1 MKRLLLAVVLVV
13 LAAAPARAES
23 AEEVAAALRGAPVY
37 QASGLGLVDVG
48 TLTAELADGDPQV
61 YVAVLPAS
69 AAGNGAQARQRA
81 IDIGKALAVSD
92 SVVLVI
98 TANRHF
104 GTGQGTAAA
113 ARGVD
118 SRAALSS
125 ELAGLEGF
133 TKDELT
139 AFALSFAER
148 VTNQAGTPQPG
159 VSNDGGAIDTVG
171 GGGGAWLVGGVLLAG
186 AGVAAVAVRSS
197 RRRSARLLEGL
208 RADVEQLYERLG
220 ADVLNL
226 EPGGN
231 PVARQALA
239 DAAERYSA
247 CGGQLASADAPA
259 ELAAARRTAVEGLT
273 AARAARVAL
282 GIDPGPEVPLV
293 AGDGPQLAAE
303 ERVVVGGQE
312 YDGSPTYA
320 PGRPHYYAGGPV
332 GGQQVPGGWYSG
344 NFWAPFLLG
353 SVLTGG
359 FGGFGGHDSGSSSD
373 SGSGSGAESG
383 GDWGGGS
390 GGDWGGG
397 GDAGG
402 GGGGG
407 DW

>member
-1 MKRLLLAVVLVV
+1 MKRLLLAVVLVA
-13 LAAAPARAES
+13 LAASPARAEN

-37 QASGLGLVDVG
+37 QASGLGLVDVA

-69 AAGNGAQARQRA
+69 AAGSAAQARQRA
-81 IDIGKALAVSD
+81 IDIGRALAVSD

-104 GTGQGTAAA
+104 GTGQGSAAS

-118 SRAALSS
+118 SRAALRA
-125 ELAGLEGF
+125 ELQDLQGF
-133 TKDELT
+133 TKDALT
-139 AFALSFAER
+139 ALALSFAER
-148 VTNQAGTPQPG
+148 VTNQAGTPAPG
-159 VSNDGGAIDTVG
+159 VSNDGGAIDPVG
-171 GGGGAWLVGGVLLAG
+171 GSGGAWLVGGVLVAG

-226 EPGGN
+226 EPGDN
-231 PVARQALA
+231 AVARQALA

-282 GIDPGPEVPLV
+282 GIDPGPEVPPV
-293 AGDGPQLAAE
+293 AGEGPQLATE
-303 ERVVVGGQE
+303 ERVTVGGQD

-320 PGRPHYYAGGPV
+320 PGRPHYYGGGPI

-359 FGGFGGHDSGSSSD
+359 FGGFGGHDSGSGGD
-373 SGSGSGAESG
+373 SGPDGGADNGSG
-383 GDWGGGS
+383 GDWGGG

-402 GGGGG
+402 GGG